1 MPASN
6 NMNLQT
12 LNQYNNIRKI
22 TRKVTEMVHR
32 TDPGNYV
39 FQPTVQNKNKV
50 IVKDKING
58 KELFPENAAT
68 EYAWFHNTLEH
79 DPDGPYKLRL

>member
-22 TRKVTEMVHR
+22 TGKVTEMVHR
-32 TDPGNYV
+32 TDPGKYV
-39 FQPTVQNKNKV
+39 LQSTVQNKV

-58 KELFPENAAT
+58 IKLFPENAAT
-68 EYAWFHNTLEH
+68 EYAWFHITLEH
-79 DPDGPYKLRL
+79 DPDGPYKLQL